1 MMNFGRW
8 LISLA
13 LVLFSI
19 SASAE
24 YYKYIDKDG
33 NVHYT
38 DDLTAVP
45 ENQRTNIN
53 EYNEIQSNVTDSQK
67 EQDKVKPPDASIE
80 EKQAGTND
88 GTFDFSEMK
97 KGLDRKK
104 EELNKEYEALMDQKK
119 QLQEEKGK
127 LRNRTAAKKYNNS
140 VLEYNEKIEDYQKR
154 KKEFDAEVESYN
166 NQVEKSYKKQLEQRK
181 KAKEAQ

>member
-1 MMNFGRW
+1 MNFGRW

-45 ENQRTNIN
+45 ENQRTDIN
-53 EYNEIQSNVTDSQK
+53 EYNEIQSNPADRQK
-67 EQDKVKPPDASIE
+67 DENKVKPPETLIE
-80 EKQAGTND
+80 EKQAGTKD
-88 GTFDFSEMK
+88 GTYDFPEMK
-97 KGLDRKK
+97 KQLDRKK
-104 EELNKEYEALMDQKK
+104 EALNKEYKALMDEKK
-119 QLQEEKGK
+119 QFQEEKNK
-127 LRNRTAAKKYNNS
+127 LRSRTAAQKYNNT
-140 VLEYNEKIEDYQKR
+140 VLRFNEKIEDYQRR
-154 KKEFDAEVESYN
+154 KNEFDTEVEQYN
-166 NQVEKSYKKQLEQRK
+166 SQVEKSYLNELEKRK
-181 KAKEAQ
+181 KAKEKQ

>member
-1 MMNFGRW
+1 MLNFGRW

-24 YYKYIDKDG
+24 YYKYIDKNG
-33 NVHYT
+33 NIHYT

-53 EYNEIQSNVTDSQK
+53 EYNEIQSNVVDRQK
-67 EQDKVKPPDASIE
+67 DEDKVKPSDSLIE
-80 EKQAGTND
+80 EKKAGTKD
-88 GTFDFSEMK
+88 GTYDFSEMK
-97 KGLDRKK
+97 KKLDSKK
-104 EELNKEYEALMDQKK
+104 AALNKEYDALMDEKK
-119 QLQEEKGK
+119 QLGEEKNK
-127 LRNRTAAKKYNNS
+127 LRNRTAANKYNKS
-140 VLEYNEKIEDYQKR
+140 VLEFNEKIADYQKR

-166 NQVEKSYKKQLEQRK
+166 NQVEKSYLKQLEQSK

>member
-1 MMNFGRW
+1 MMNFGKW

-24 YYKYIDKDG
+24 YYRYIDKDG
-33 NVHYT
+33 HVHYT

-45 ENQRTNIN
+45 ENQRTDIN
-53 EYNEIQSNVTDSQK
+53 EYNEIQSNEVDRQK
-67 EQDKVKPPDASIE
+67 DEDKVKSPDTLIE
-80 EKQAGTND
+80 EKQAGTKD
-88 GTFDFSEMK
+88 GTYDFSEMK
-97 KGLDRKK
+97 KELDSKK
-104 EELNKEYEALMDQKK
+104 AALNKEYETLMDEKK
-119 QLQEEKGK
+119 QLQEEKNK
-127 LRNRTAAKKYNNS
+127 LRNRTAAKNYNKS
-140 VLEYNEKIEDYQKR
+140 VLEFNEKIEDYQKR

-166 NQVEKSYKKQLEQRK
+166 NQVEKSYKKQLEKSK